1 MKITKKQLN
10 KIKMIVCDLDG
21 TLFNH
26 KKEISSATI
35 TYLIKLQENGY
46 TLVLA
51 TGRFF
56 YELKPYIEKYGH
68 EFWTIIDRI
77 ISARHAVEAY
87 ISREMYIRGFL
98 DYERLVC
105 EIERDV

>member
-1 MKITKKQLN
+1 MKRELVESYFDWN
-10 KIKMIVCDLDG
+10 
-21 TLFNH
+21 
-26 KKEISSATI
+26 EIRLEAYLRINPELIELERECEATMD
-35 TYLIKLQENGY
+35 
-46 TLVLA
+46 
-51 TGRFF
+51 
-56 YELKPYIEKYGH
+56 ELKPYIEKYGH